1 MRRTT
6 TRLPALALALTLLA
20 AGCGGGDDGD
30 GDTDGETTETSA
42 DSASPETPTETETE
56 SEEEGE
62 DADAALEAAT
72 DATLASERFGIEYA
86 ASLQFGEQTLD
97 LTAEGSV
104 DYGATVADVRLGVE
118 QQGQTQSVEILA
130 DGETAWVSS
139 QGATAPPVPGGA
151 TYVSGPAATLAEAS
165 TFTPEGILG
174 VVLVLRSGD
183 AAEVGDTEEVDG
195 VEATTY
201 SFTVPYEDAVAAA
214 GPDAQA
220 FQTALSLTGAAAQA
234 DLVVEVAVGSDDVV
248 RTLDLTIE
256 GGDVPVGGS
265 YDLTLSEV
273 GAEVEPPAAPAE
285 DDVATGPEAEAIF
298 EQLLM

>member
-20 AGCGGGDDGD
+20 AGCGGGDDSGGGD
-30 GDTDGETTETSA
+30 AGGETTEASSDTP
-42 DSASPETPTETETE
+42 SPETPSETEDETG
-56 SEEEGE
+56 SE

-86 ASLQFGEQTLD
+86 ASLEFGEQTLD

-104 DYGATVADVRLGVE
+104 DYGATIADVRLGVE
-118 QQGQTQSVEILA
+118 QQGQSQAIEILA
-130 DGETAWVSS
+130 DGETAWVAS
-139 QGATAPPVPGGA
+139 QGASAPQLPGGA
-151 TYVSGPAATLAEAS
+151 TYVSGPATTLAEAT

-183 AAEVGDTEEVDG
+183 DAEVGDTEEVDG

-234 DLVVEVAVGSDDVV
+234 DLVVEVAVGDDDVV
-248 RTLDLTIE
+248 RTLDLTID

-273 GAEVEPPAAPAE
+273 GAEVAPPEAPAE
-285 DDVATGPEAEAIF
+285 DDVATGPEAQAIF
-298 EQLLM
+298 EQLLT

>member
-30 GDTDGETTETSA
+30 GDGDGETTEASS
-42 DSASPETPTETETE
+42 DSASPETPTETESETE
-56 SEEEGE
+56 SE

-130 DGETAWVSS
+130 DGETAWVAS
-139 QGATAPPVPGGA
+139 QGESAPTLPGGA

-201 SFTVPYEDAVAAA
+201 SFTVPYEEAVAAA